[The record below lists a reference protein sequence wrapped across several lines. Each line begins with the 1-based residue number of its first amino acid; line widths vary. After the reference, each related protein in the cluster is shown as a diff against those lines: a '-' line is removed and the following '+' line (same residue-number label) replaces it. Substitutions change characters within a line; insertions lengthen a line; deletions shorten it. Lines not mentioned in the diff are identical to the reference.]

1 MPQFMLIMRSTD
13 EALAASKEVDFEEV
27 ITAMGKYNESMM
39 EAGVMTGGA
48 GLADAS
54 QSAVVRFGESGAAS
68 EVAHGAY
75 GETAALFNG
84 YWTIE
89 TASLEDAVEWA
100 KKCPLGPGN
109 AIEVRRITD
118 ESDFADFAD
127 NEYIQKEEG
136 WAAELAEKRAA
147 REDQP

>member
-13 EALAASKEVDFEEV
+13 EALAASKQIDFDAV

-48 GLADAS
+48 GLSDAA
-54 QSAVVRFGESGAAS
+54 QGAVVRFGESGAAA
-68 EVAHGAY
+68 EIEHGAY
-75 GETAALFNG
+75 GPTEWLFNG

-89 TASLEDAVEWA
+89 TATLEEAVDWA
-100 KKCPLGPGN
+100 KQCPLGPGN

-118 ESDFADFAD
+118 ESDFADYAD
-127 NEYIQKEEG
+127 NEYLQKEEG
-136 WAAELAEKRAA
+136 WAAELAEKRAQ
-147 REDQP
+147 REG

>member
-13 EALAASKEVDFEEV
+13 EAIAASKEVDFNEI
-27 ITAMGKYNESMM
+27 ITAMGTYNESMM

-48 GLADAS
+48 GLSDAS
-54 QSAVVRFGESGAAS
+54 QGAVVRFGESGAAS
-68 EVAHGAY
+68 EIEHGPY
-75 GETAALFNG
+75 GATESLFNG

-89 TASLEDAVEWA
+89 VGSLDEAVEWA

-109 AIEVRRITD
+109 ALEIRRITD

-127 NEYIQKEEG
+127 NEYLQKEEG
-136 WAAELAEKRAA
+136 WAAELAEKRAQ
-147 REDQP
+147 RES

>member
-13 EALAASKEVDFEEV
+13 EALAASKEVDFEEI
-27 ITAMGKYNESMM
+27 ITAMGRFNESLM

-54 QSAVVRFGESGAAS
+54 QGAVVRFGESGAAS
-68 EVAHGAY
+68 EAVLGAY
-75 GETAALFNG
+75 GETPALLNG

-89 TASLEDAVEWA
+89 TDSLEDAVEWA
-100 KKCPLGPGN
+100 KRCPLGPGN
-109 AIEVRRITD
+109 SIEVRRITD
-118 ESDFADFAD
+118 ESDFADYAD

-136 WAAELAEKRAA
+136 WAEELAEKRAR
-147 REDQP
+147 RELP